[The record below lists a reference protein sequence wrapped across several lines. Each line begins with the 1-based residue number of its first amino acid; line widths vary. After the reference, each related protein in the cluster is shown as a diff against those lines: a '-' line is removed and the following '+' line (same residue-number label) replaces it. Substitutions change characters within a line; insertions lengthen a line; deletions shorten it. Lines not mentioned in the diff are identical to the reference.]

1 VTTAIELLSPAK
13 NAAFGKVAIQH
24 GADAVYI
31 GAPRFGARAEA
42 ANSVADIS
50 DLVRFAHLYKAKVY
64 ATLNTILYDNEID
77 DAVRIAWQLYESG
90 VDALIIQD
98 MGLLRCELPP
108 LPLFASTQTHNVTV
122 EKISFLEQVGF
133 KRVILSRELCLRD
146 IQKIRQNTKIELE
159 SFVHGA
165 LCVSFSGQCYMSHFL
180 TGRSGNRGT
189 CAQPCRSSYQLL
201 DANKQTLIDKAYLLS
216 LKDLNLSAYLLQ
228 LMQSGVSSFKIEGR
242 LKDLNYLKNIT
253 AFYRQRLDSIME
265 QGDFCAS
272 SSGRTTFCFTPNP
285 HKTFHRGYTDYF
297 IEGRKDKVASPETQ
311 KSTGER
317 LGWVSAVFPQ
327 YFVVETTHAVS
338 SGDGLC
344 WLHPQRG
351 LEGALV
357 NGADGK
363 KIFPAKPVQL
373 TVGMEIFRN
382 NDFRFE
388 KQLAGESADRR
399 VRVAFELSE
408 EENGYHLGVT
418 DEDGNTVTSVFEAEK
433 ITAKDIEKAQQ
444 QIIQQLGKLGNTVFV
459 ARQVRF
465 SDSFGYFIPAA
476 GLNAMRRELT
486 EQLEALRLDKYRAKE
501 EVRQESDAAC
511 CPDKKMDYRG
521 NVANA
526 KAKEFYLSHGSTVTE
541 EAFELQ
547 AKPYKT
553 DRLTVLM
560 TTKHCIRY
568 QYNACPVKQ
577 KKRNEWKEP
586 LYLRDSRHTYK
597 LEFDCKNCVMKCI
610 ADD

>member
-1 VTTAIELLSPAK
+1 VTAIELLSPAR
-13 NAAFGKVAIQH
+13 NAAYGKVAIRH

-31 GAPRFGARAEA
+31 GALRFGARADA
-42 ANSVADIS
+42 GNSIADIS

-77 DAVRIAWQLYESG
+77 DAARIAWQLYEAG

-108 LPLFASTQTHNVTV
+108 LPLFASTQTHNTTV

-133 KRVILSRELCLRD
+133 KRVILSRELCLHD

-159 SFVHGA
+159 TFVHGA

-180 TGRSGNRGT
+180 TGRSGNRGN

-201 DANKQTLIDKAYLLS
+201 DANKQLLVDKAYLLS

-228 LMQSGVSSFKIEGR
+228 LMHSGITSFKIEGR

-253 AFYRQRLDSIME
+253 AFYRQKLDAMME
-265 QGDFCAS
+265 QSEFCAS

-327 YFVVETTHAVS
+327 YFVVETTHPVS
-338 SGDGLC
+338 QGDGLC

-351 LEGALV
+351 LEGTLV

-363 KIFPAKPVQL
+363 KIFPAKPVQM

-388 KQLAGESADRR
+388 KELAGESADRR
-399 VRVAFELSE
+399 VRVVFELSE
-408 EENGYHLGVT
+408 EENGYRLSVT
-418 DEDGNTVTSVFEAEK
+418 DEDDNTVSSFFDAEK
-433 ITAKDIEKAQQ
+433 ITAKNIEKAQQ

-465 SDSFGYFIPAA
+465 PDDLNCFILTAD
-476 GLNAMRRELT
+476 LNAMRRKLI
-486 EQLEALRLDKYRAKE
+486 EQLETVRLEKYRAKE
-501 EVRQESDAAC
+501 EVRQESDVAF
-511 CPDKKMDYRG
+511 PDKKMDYRG
-521 NVANA
+521 NVANT
-526 KAKEFYLSHGSTVTE
+526 KANEFYLAHGSTVTE

-547 AKPYKT
+547 FKPNQSA
-553 DRLTVLM
+553 RSTVLM

-577 KKRNEWKEP
+577 KKKNEWKEP

-597 LEFDCKNCVMKCI
+597 LEFDCKKCIMKCI
-610 ADD
+610 AND